1 MKATANYG
9 CTTCTFIEDDET
21 SAATTY
27 IQMCFQNQTGGVTH
41 SLTKVCDRFQK
52 AISVFDI
59 GNCMKKAGSLHK
71 QMR

>member
-9 CTTCTFIEDDET
+9 CTTCTFIENDET
-21 SAATTY
+21 SAA
-27 IQMCFQNQTGGVTH
+27 TGGVTH